1 MKAIIVFLGLI
12 FATAVS
18 AKTCMPT
25 ENTSFREINNEKYIS
40 VNYSE
45 PTPNTFKLSYVKL
58 KHMDKVFGMVMNKAL
73 AGVEADFEG
82 LVEATN
88 GITIVY
94 ERQGNKL
101 VCEQKPSE
109 FNSSVSSVK
118 DWLYEK
124 KTELSGTSKRFAIE
138 TANFL
143 LDYASNK

>member
-1 MKAIIVFLGLI
+1 
-12 FATAVS
+12 
-18 AKTCMPT
+18 
-25 ENTSFREINNEKYIS
+25 
-40 VNYSE
+40 
-45 PTPNTFKLSYVKL
+45 
-58 KHMDKVFGMVMNKAL
+58 MDKVFGMVMNKAL